1 MQARAAYIRSLGT
14 TSILVA
20 AALLMLG
27 LVGALVGFH
36 GWPEGAVGET
46 VPSVPAQPVPQ
57 RIQTLVRAVRTPVLA
72 RKARL
77 VGDRGA
83 TAGLVKQVPVSSS
96 QPIGYPVAVVP
107 GEVAPAAPAPHASAE
122 ARPSPAIA
130 AGPIPPTDPQAI
142 QVLVGQLLGS
152 APPPPAADL
161 LPQPQAGEPFAI
173 ALPLA
178 GTGVSVPPA
187 HAR

>member
-36 GWPEGAVGET
+36 GWPDGAVGET
-46 VPSVPAQPVPQ
+46 VPSVPAKAVPQ
-57 RIQTLVRAVRTPVLA
+57 RIQTLVRQVRTPAVM

-83 TAGLVKQVPVSSS
+83 TAGLVKQMPVSSP

-122 ARPSPAIA
+122 ARPTPAIA
-130 AGPIPPTDPQAI
+130 GGPIPPTDPAQVQA
-142 QVLVGQLLGS
+142 LVGQLLGS
-152 APPPPAADL
+152 APPPPASDA
-161 LPQPQAGEPFAI
+161 LPQPRAGEPIDI
-173 ALPLA
+173 ALPIA
-178 GTGVSVPPA
+178 GTTVSVPPA
-187 HAR
+187 RAR